1 MKLVGGTEEGQGQ
14 GQGEIEA
21 GDPLWWLLNA
31 AAEKRRK
38 DLTSV

>member
-1 MKLVGGTEEGQGQ
+1 MKLVGGTEEDAGT
-14 GQGEIEA
+14 GEIEA

-38 DLTSV
+38 DLISV